1 MIAWLNKAQDQVR
14 RAEVKS
20 LPVLKKTRYTW
31 LKNTENLTTGQADS
45 FEQISR
51 MNLKASQTWLIKE
64 NCKGVYE
71 LHSSIEGFYYFNQ
84 WTEDVTQKAIG
95 ACKKVAEMFTKHLMG
110 ILNYISYPITNAR
123 AEQVN
128 FKIQQLK
135 SISKG
140 YRNFDNFRN
149 AILFFFG

>member
-64 NCKGVYE
+64 NCKGV
-71 LHSSIEGFYYFNQ
+71 
-84 WTEDVTQKAIG
+84 
-95 ACKKVAEMFTKHLMG
+95 
-110 ILNYISYPITNAR
+110 
-123 AEQVN
+123 
-128 FKIQQLK
+128 
-135 SISKG
+135 
-140 YRNFDNFRN
+140 
-149 AILFFFG
+149 